1 MKKEEEAKMDCNRAE
16 ELLADRA
23 LGFLSRELTDA
34 LESHLAE
41 CERCRV
47 EAERYSSIMDVLQET
62 PGKSTLYDLPQ
73 RVMAAVGSPA
83 KRKSAPLKLI
93 LPVLAA
99 AAVLLVMVITP
110 MFTSNNSFMMTR
122 QEVLEAY
129 SEDLE
134 FLGISAEGINSTQ
147 EFSYE
152 SYGVPPALAEY
163 LVQ

>member
-1 MKKEEEAKMDCNRAE
+1 MEEEAKMDCNRAE

-34 LESHLAE
+34 LENHLAG

-47 EAERYSSIMDVLQET
+47 EAERYRSVMDALQET
-62 PGKSTLYDLPQ
+62 AAENMHVDLSQ
-73 RVMAAVGSPA
+73 RVMDAAGSLS
-83 KRKSAPLKLI
+83 KRKSAPLRLI
-93 LPVLAA
+93 LPALAA
-99 AAVLLVMVITP
+99 AAVLLAMVITP
-110 MFTSNNSFMMTR
+110 MFTSENSLMMTR
-122 QEVLEAY
+122 QEVLDAY

-134 FLGISAEGINSTQ
+134 FLGISAEGIKSTQ